1 MRVAT
6 QIMKK
11 WSKEKILAEISKRTK
26 ETNKRSYAYKRSK
39 RILTDLLKLKN
50 DLGY

>member
-1 MRVAT
+1 MRVAKE
-6 QIMKK
+6 IMKK

-26 ETNKRSYAYKRSK
+26 ETNKRSK

-50 DLGY
+50 DK